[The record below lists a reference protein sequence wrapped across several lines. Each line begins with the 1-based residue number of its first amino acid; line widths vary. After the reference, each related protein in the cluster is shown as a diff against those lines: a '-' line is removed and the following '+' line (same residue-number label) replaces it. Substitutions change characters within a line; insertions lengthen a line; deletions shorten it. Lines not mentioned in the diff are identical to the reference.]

1 MASKQ
6 HYNISKPIGILGV
19 GSFGTV
25 LANIIAEKHPVLLY
39 ARKQDTVENI
49 NIKKIHRDIAIHSNI
64 SATLDIAEIAHR
76 CDIIFPV
83 LPSYSFREV
92 IRQISP
98 HLTTNHIL
106 IHGTKGFDVDSNIL
120 AHPKSIRPKDIF
132 TMSEVIS
139 DETPVHRIGCIS
151 GPNLAREIAEKQPA
165 GTVLASKFKE
175 VIDIG
180 TSILENERFQVY
192 GSYDIKGIE
201 LAGIFKNYMA
211 IAAGASAA
219 LGYGENVKALLITK
233 GISEMISIG
242 NSLGVNPKAFLGLA
256 GIGDLV
262 ATCSSPL
269 SRNYSVGYRLAKGE
283 TLEQI
288 QATMTEAAE
297 GINTVKVIKGL
308 SDTLKISAPLVT
320 IIYKVMYEQ
329 YSLENGIKLLMRLNA
344 RQDVE
349 FF

>member
-1 MASKQ
+1 LKNKYS
-6 HYNISKPIGILGV
+6 ITKPIGILGV

-25 LANIIAEKHPVLLY
+25 LANIIARKREVILF
-39 ARKQDTVENI
+39 ARKQETLDNI
-49 NIKKIHRDIAIHSNI
+49 NTIKKHRGIDIHANI
-64 SATLDIAEIAHR
+64 RATMDIAEVASH

-92 IRQISP
+92 IVQLSP
-98 HLTTNHIL
+98 FLTTNHIL
-106 IHGTKGFDVDSNIL
+106 IHGTKGFDVKVDLNKPIK
-120 AHPKSIRPKDIF
+120 AIYPKEIS

-139 DETPVHRIGCIS
+139 EETCVHRIGCIS
-151 GPNLAREIAEKQPA
+151 GPNLAKEIAQHQPA
-165 GTVLASKFKE
+165 GTVLASKFRDVIEIGKE
-175 VIDIG
+175 
-180 TSILENERFQVY
+180 ILENDRFQVY

-219 LGYGENVKALLITK
+219 IGYGENVKALLITK

-269 SRNYSVGYRLAKGE
+269 SRNYSVGYRLAQGE
-283 TLEQI
+283 TLQQI
-288 QATMTEAAE
+288 KASMTEAAE

-308 SDTLKISAPLVT
+308 SDTLKISAPLVH

-329 YSLENGIKLLMRLNA
+329 YSLDKGIKLLMRLNA
-344 RQDVE
+344 GNDVE
-349 FF
+349 FY

>member
-1 MASKQ
+1 MKHTSK
-6 HYNISKPIGILGV
+6 ITKPIGILGV

-25 LANIIAEKHPVLLY
+25 LANIIAAKHTVILY
-39 ARKQDTVENI
+39 ARKQETLDNI
-49 NIKKIHRDIAIHSNI
+49 NLKKKHRDIDIHKNI
-64 SATLDIAEIAHR
+64 SATSKIEEVASK
-76 CDIIFPV
+76 CDVIFPV

-92 IRQISP
+92 IRQLSP
-98 HLTTNHIL
+98 YLTANHIL
-106 IHGTKGFDVDSNIL
+106 IHGTKGFDVKVDLNKNI
-120 AHPKSIRPKDIF
+120 KSIYPKDIS

-139 DETPVHRIGCIS
+139 EESCVHRIGCIS
-151 GPNLAREIAEKQPA
+151 GPNLAKEIAQNQPA
-165 GTVLASKFKE
+165 GTVLASKFQE

-180 TSILENERFQVY
+180 KEILETDHFQVY
-192 GSYDIKGIE
+192 GSFDIKGIE

-211 IAAGASAA
+211 IAAGASAS

-283 TLEQI
+283 TLDQI
-288 QATMTEAAE
+288 KASMTEAAE
-297 GINTVKVIKGL
+297 GINTVKVIKIL
-308 SDTLKISAPLVT
+308 SDTLHISAPLVH

-329 YSLENGIKLLMRLNA
+329 YSLDNGIKLLMRLNA
-344 RQDVE
+344 GNDVE
-349 FF
+349 F